1 MQLDKKLN
9 LIKKMLKKKKESPIL
24 ELYIKDYNNSNFYI
38 SLLYNRTIEKFK
50 VLYIP
55 LDVVDS
61 KIEEYCCY
69 QFMEVRSV
77 AYITEEIKNALPNY
91 EKKASRDYRNKNI
104 TNFTLGLDVYMNKKK
119 YDFYATRYLPK
130 EWEFFFEAVVMLFE
144 HAPNIMSELAT
155 EILSVIMNANENIDY
170 QVSLNCDLETSDLK
184 HYFPS
189 LQDEKKLKEGKI
201 EFLENVNGKYYGV
214 IEKHLVIIEYN
225 NYRKILNIYC
235 DKSELVHSIF
245 TFQILQKIKNKQEQ
259 KFYKINLTNKKDNK
273 RYNYLCL
280 GVVSNGIKVIKH
292 NKITTLPF
300 STIKE
305 GSIKILE
312 DKDNKLKDELEKV
325 MGS

>member
-9 LIKKMLKKKKESPIL
+9 LVKRMLKKKKESPIL

-38 SLLYNRTIEKFK
+38 SLLYNSTIDKFK

-77 AYITEEIKNALPNY
+77 AYITEEIKNVLPNY
-91 EKKASRDYRNKNI
+91 EDKASRDYRNKNI
-104 TNFTLGLDVYMNKKK
+104 TNFTLELDVYMNKKK

-225 NYRKILNIYC
+225 NYRKILNIY
-235 DKSELVHSIF
+235 
-245 TFQILQKIKNKQEQ
+245 
-259 KFYKINLTNKKDNK
+259 
-273 RYNYLCL
+273 
-280 GVVSNGIKVIKH
+280 
-292 NKITTLPF
+292 
-300 STIKE
+300 
-305 GSIKILE
+305 
-312 DKDNKLKDELEKV
+312 
-325 MGS
+325 